1 MNDQVQL
8 LDQHGHPLQMRQDT
22 AHFAASRI
30 ARELRDWTP
39 SLESADAEMLGE
51 NRTIAARSYDLERN
65 NGIAGGAIRT
75 QIDNIVGTGLR
86 LVSKPDYR
94 ILGKTKEWAAEWAR
108 LAESEWRTFADS
120 PDFDAARQLNFGG
133 MTVLQMRAAFLAGEG
148 LGLVMWL
155 PNRPGAKWA
164 TAIQAI
170 DPARLGNDG
179 CMFTDKLRDGIE
191 VNEYGEPIA
200 YHIRKS
206 HPGEAFGFGGDTTF
220 ERVEARTPFGRRRVI
235 HLYEKLRA
243 GQTRGKAILA
253 SVMGAFKMLD
263 HYQRSELQATVANAL
278 IAAFIETPMGGEDIA
293 NLFGDSKEYIKQRDA
308 NGFDVKLEGASVI
321 PLFPGDKMSA
331 FNPGRPNTAYSAFV
345 EAVLRYISAGLNMP
359 YELLM
364 KDFSKT
370 NYSSARA
377 ALLEAWRYFMAK
389 RDWVATYWADPIYE
403 LWMEEAVSKGKID
416 APDFY
421 ENRAA
426 YCRCQWIGPGRGL
439 LDPLKEA
446 QASDLRMKMGAS
458 TLEKECAEQGEDW
471 EEVLQQRARER
482 SLALSLG
489 MEDIH
494 APPAQGGATGQQSA
508 PATTDDAE
516 DTDDV
521 EDSDS
526 QASPV
531 ARAKEPTMPP
541 TKSGEPVAKAAPPAK
556 PGGVDVA
563 DFRNQ
568 VDAYGI
574 GVRAGVIT
582 PQKSDEEYFRSK
594 AKLPAQSDEVN
605 AVWDKE
611 PTRRPLTISNA
622 ALGTAPIT
630 PMEDQP

>member
-1 MNDQVQL
+1 MIEQVQL
-8 LDQHGHPLQMRQDT
+8 LDHRGQPLQMQDT
-22 AHFAASRI
+22 AHFAASRR
-30 ARELRDWTP
+30 ARELRDWMP
-39 SLESADAEMLGE
+39 SLESADAELLGE
-51 NRTIAARSYDLERN
+51 NTTIAARSYDLERN
-65 NGIAGGAIRT
+65 NGIAAGAIRT

-86 LVSKPDYR
+86 LASKPDYR
-94 ILGKTKEWAAEWAR
+94 ALGQTKEWAAEWAR
-108 LAESEWRTFADS
+108 TTEAKWRTFADS
-120 PDFDAARQLNFGG
+120 TDFDAARQLNFGG
-133 MTVLQMRAAFLAGEG
+133 MTVLQMRAAFLSGEG
-148 LGLVMWL
+148 LGLAMWL
-155 PNRPGAKWA
+155 PDRPGAKWA
-164 TAIQAI
+164 TSIQAI
-170 DPARLGNDG
+170 DPARLGSPTG
-179 CMFTDKLRDGIE
+179 SLISTTLRDGIE

-206 HPGEAFGFGGDTTF
+206 HPGDVFGFGGEVTY

-278 IAAFIETPMGGEDIA
+278 IAAFIETPMGGSDIA
-293 NLFGDSKEYIKQRDA
+293 ELFGTPTKYIDERNK
-308 NGFDVKLEGASVI
+308 NGFDVKLEGASII

-377 ALLEAWRYFMAK
+377 ALLEAWRYFMSK
-389 RDWVATYWADPIYE
+389 REWIATHWADPIFE
-403 LWMEEAVSKGKID
+403 LWMEEAVSKGEIE

-482 SLALSLG
+482 ALALSLG

-494 APPAQGGATGQQSA
+494 APPAQGGAPGQQQALPA
-508 PATTDDAE
+508 PDKTDDE
-516 DTDDV
+516 
-521 EDSDS
+521 
-526 QASPV
+526 
-531 ARAKEPTMPP
+531 
-541 TKSGEPVAKAAPPAK
+541 
-556 PGGVDVA
+556 
-563 DFRNQ
+563 
-568 VDAYGI
+568 
-574 GVRAGVIT
+574 
-582 PQKSDEEYFRSK
+582 
-594 AKLPAQSDEVN
+594 
-605 AVWDKE
+605 
-611 PTRRPLTISNA
+611 
-622 ALGTAPIT
+622 
-630 PMEDQP
+630 EDQK

>member
-1 MNDQVQL
+1 MTNQVQL
-8 LDQHGHPLQMRQDT
+8 LDQHGQPLMRQDT
-22 AHFAASRI
+22 SHFAASRI

-39 SLESADAEMLGE
+39 SLESADAELMGE
-51 NRTIAARSYDLERN
+51 NSTIAARSYDLVRN
-65 NGIAGGAIRT
+65 NGIADGAIRT
-75 QIDNIVGTGLR
+75 QVDNIVGTGLR
-86 LVSKPDYR
+86 LASKPDYR
-94 ILGKTKEWAAEWAR
+94 ALGKTKEWAAEWAR
-108 LAESEWRTFADS
+108 VTEAHFRTFANS
-120 PDFDAARQLNFGG
+120 PDFDAARQLNFAGV
-133 MTVLQMRAAFLAGEG
+133 TALQFRSALIAGEG
-148 LGLVMWL
+148 LALVMWL
-155 PNRPGAKWA
+155 PDRPGAKWS
-164 TAIQAI
+164 TAIQSI
-170 DPARLGNDG
+170 DPARLGCDG
-179 CMFTDKLRDGIE
+179 HLITETMRDGVEI
-191 VNEYGEPIA
+191 NAYGEPVA

-206 HPGEAFGFGGDTTF
+206 HPGEAFGFGGDITF
-220 ERVEARTPFGRRRVI
+220 ERVEARTKFGRRRVI
-235 HLYEKLRA
+235 HLYEKMRA

-263 HYQRSELQATVANAL
+263 RYQSSELQATVANAL

-293 NLFGDSKEYIKQRDA
+293 NLFGDSKAYMNERNA

-377 ALLEAWRYFMAK
+377 ALLEAWRYFMS
-389 RDWVATYWADPIYE
+389 RREWLGDNWATPIFD
-403 LWMEEAVSKGKID
+403 LWLEEAISKGIID

-426 YCRCQWIGPGRGL
+426 YTRCLWIGPGRGL

-446 QASDLRMKMGAS
+446 QASDLRMKMGTS
-458 TLEKECAEQGEDW
+458 TLEQECAEQGDDW
-471 EEVLQQRARER
+471 EEILYQRARER
-482 SLALSLG
+482 DLALSLG

-494 APPAQGGATGQQSA
+494 APPQQGGAPGQA
-508 PATTDDAE
+508 PAAKPSEGDDEAKDDE
-516 DTDDV
+516 AADT
-521 EDSDS
+521 DS
-526 QASPV
+526 QAGPV
-531 ARAKEPTMPP
+531 ARARATPQNQ
-541 TKSGEPVAKAAPPAK
+541 AK
-556 PGGVDVA
+556 PAPKVEAQANSGGVDVA

-582 PQKSDEEYFRSK
+582 PQKSDEEYFRGR
-594 AKLPAQSDEVN
+594 AKLPAQSDAVN

-622 ALGTAPIT
+622 AVGTAPIAPT
-630 PMEDQP
+630 TEGQP

>member
-1 MNDQVQL
+1 MNEQVQL

-22 AHFAASRI
+22 SHFAASRV

-39 SLESADAEMLGE
+39 SLESADAELLGE
-51 NRTIAARSYDLERN
+51 NPTIPARRSELDRN

-86 LVSKPDYR
+86 LSAKPDYR
-94 ILGKTKEWAAEWAR
+94 ALGKTKEWAAEWSR
-108 LAESEWRTFADS
+108 IAEAKWRTFADS
-120 PDFDAARQLNFGG
+120 TDFDAARQLNFGG
-133 MTVLQMRAAFLAGEG
+133 MTVLQLRAAFLSGDG
-148 LGLVMWL
+148 LALALWL
-155 PNRPGAKWA
+155 PDRPGAKWA

-170 DPARLGNDG
+170 DPARLGNQCG
-179 CMFTDKLRDGIE
+179 LITEKMRDGVEI
-191 VNEYGEPIA
+191 NEYGEPVA
-200 YHIRKS
+200 YHIRKT
-206 HPGEAFGFGGDTTF
+206 HPGDVYNFGGDITF
-220 ERVEARTPFGRRRVI
+220 ERVEARTAWGRRRVI

-293 NLFGDSKEYIKQRDA
+293 NLFGTPQQYMKERNA

-345 EAVLRYISAGLNMP
+345 EAVLRYISAGLNIP

-377 ALLEAWRYFMAK
+377 ALLEAWRYFMA
-389 RDWVATYWADPIYE
+389 RREWISTYWADPCYE
-403 LWMEEAVSKGKID
+403 LWMEEAVSKGEID

-426 YCRCQWIGPGRGL
+426 YTRCRWIGPGRGL

-446 QASDLRMKMGAS
+446 QASDTRMKMGMS
-458 TLEKECAEQGEDW
+458 TLEQECAEQGDDW

-482 SLALSLG
+482 DYALSLG
-489 MEDIH
+489 MQDIH
-494 APPAQGGATGQQSA
+494 AGPVQGGAPGTSYPYPQTPDDEEDKQNTEEGQQ
-508 PATTDDAE
+508 
-516 DTDDV
+516 
-521 EDSDS
+521 
-526 QASPV
+526 
-531 ARAKEPTMPP
+531 
-541 TKSGEPVAKAAPPAK
+541 
-556 PGGVDVA
+556 
-563 DFRNQ
+563 
-568 VDAYGI
+568 
-574 GVRAGVIT
+574 
-582 PQKSDEEYFRSK
+582 
-594 AKLPAQSDEVN
+594 
-605 AVWDKE
+605 
-611 PTRRPLTISNA
+611 
-622 ALGTAPIT
+622 
-630 PMEDQP
+630 

>member
-1 MNDQVQL
+1 MSEQVQL
-8 LDQHGHPLQMRQDT
+8 LDHRGHPLQMQDT
-22 AHFAASRI
+22 AHFAASRM
-30 ARELRDWTP
+30 ARELRDWMP
-39 SLESADAEMLGE
+39 SLESADAELLGE
-51 NRTIAARSYDLERN
+51 NTTLAARSYDLERN
-65 NGIAGGAIRT
+65 NGIAAGAIRT

-86 LVSKPDYR
+86 LASKPDYR
-94 ILGKTKEWAAEWAR
+94 ALGQTKEWAAEWAR
-108 LAESEWRTFADS
+108 TTEAKWRTFADS
-120 PDFDAARQLNFGG
+120 TDFDAARQLSFGG
-133 MTVLQMRAAFLAGEG
+133 MTVLQMRAAFLSGEG
-148 LGLVMWL
+148 LGLAMWL
-155 PNRPGAKWA
+155 PDRPGAKWA

-170 DPARLGNDG
+170 DPARLGSPAG
-179 CMFTDKLRDGIE
+179 SLISTTMRDGIE
-191 VNEYGEPIA
+191 LNEYGEPIA

-206 HPGEAFGFGGDTTF
+206 HPGDVIGFGSDFTY

-263 HYQRSELQATVANAL
+263 RYQRSELQATVANAL
-278 IAAFIETPMGGEDIA
+278 IAAFIETPMGGGDIA
-293 NLFGDSKEYIKQRDA
+293 ELFGTPEKYMNERNA
-308 NGFDVKLEGASVI
+308 AGFDVKLEGASVI

-377 ALLEAWRYFMAK
+377 ALLEAWRYFMSK
-389 RDWVATYWADPIYE
+389 REWISTHWADPVFE
-403 LWMEEAVSKGKID
+403 LWMEEAVSKGEIE

-421 ENRAA
+421 DNRAA

-482 SLALSLG
+482 ALALSLG

-494 APPAQGGATGQQSA
+494 APPAQGGAPGQQPA
-508 PATTDDAE
+508 PAPTD
-516 DTDDV
+516 
-521 EDSDS
+521 
-526 QASPV
+526 
-531 ARAKEPTMPP
+531 EPN
-541 TKSGEPVAKAAPPAK
+541 E
-556 PGGVDVA
+556 
-563 DFRNQ
+563 
-568 VDAYGI
+568 
-574 GVRAGVIT
+574 
-582 PQKSDEEYFRSK
+582 
-594 AKLPAQSDEVN
+594 
-605 AVWDKE
+605 
-611 PTRRPLTISNA
+611 
-622 ALGTAPIT
+622 
-630 PMEDQP
+630 EDQP